1 MSGRQFAAL
10 PFRFDRAGLKVMLIT
25 TRRKGRWSV
34 PKGNPIGKGKPHR
47 TAAIEA
53 YEEAGLIGRI
63 GKHPLGKFKHRRQRG
78 KHSVDVTVF
87 PLEVSEQQSK
97 WPEKGQRKAIWLP
110 AAQAA
115 RLVRKQ
121 KLKRLIARFSSR

>member
-1 MSGRQFAAL
+1 M
-10 PFRFDRAGLKVMLIT
+10 
-25 TRRKGRWSV
+25 
-34 PKGNPIGKGKPHR
+34 

-63 GKHPLGKFKHRRQRG
+63 GKRPLGSFKHRRQRG
-78 KHSVDVTVF
+78 KRPLDVTVF
-87 PLEVSEQQSK
+87 PFHVSAQRSK

-121 KLKRLIARFSSR
+121 KLKRLIARFIEKNRGQALSSCLGKLVLST